1 MYEKKKKM
9 DSAVKAVLHSQL
21 LPDFFLF
28 IDQSSFPGHEP

>member
-21 LPDFFLF
+21 LPDFLF
-28 IDQSSFPGHEP
+28 IGQSFSPGHEP